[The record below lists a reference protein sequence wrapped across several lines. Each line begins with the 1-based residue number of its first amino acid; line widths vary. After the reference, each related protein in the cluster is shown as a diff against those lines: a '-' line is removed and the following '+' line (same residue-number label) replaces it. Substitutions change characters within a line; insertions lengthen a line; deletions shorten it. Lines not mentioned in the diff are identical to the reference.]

1 MVPMK
6 PIQTQTQGFTLVE
19 LILVVSIIGLFTGI
33 ALPNFLSNW
42 EDERL
47 NAATKI
53 AVAHVFPTLL
63 GQETNTSD
71 LGASFRFSFFIFQKR
86 LFSPN
91 FSSNVAL

>member
-6 PIQTQTQGFTLVE
+6 PMQSQSQGFTLVE
-19 LILVVSIIGLFTGI
+19 LILVVSIIGLFSGI

-53 AVAHVFPTLL
+53 AALV
-63 GQETNTSD
+63 
-71 LGASFRFSFFIFQKR
+71 R
-86 LFSPN
+86 L
-91 FSSNVAL
+91 